1 MTSEGT
7 PTPCRRGDRYAFPIV
22 DSDEVHALWK
32 WAEAAMPADWNV
44 DSLRCASTGL
54 APVMR
59 SERWIAVACGPA
71 AECIA
76 ADADDAEG
84 AFVALVERV
93 DARTTSSW

>member
-1 MTSEGT
+1 
-7 PTPCRRGDRYAFPIV
+7 
-22 DSDEVHALWK
+22 
-32 WAEAAMPADWNV
+32 MPADWNV

-93 DARTTSSW
+93 DARTTSSWARAPIQSIAAVPVRSPRPDPPL

>member
-1 MTSEGT
+1 
-7 PTPCRRGDRYAFPIV
+7 
-22 DSDEVHALWK
+22 
-32 WAEAAMPADWNV
+32 MPADWNV
-44 DSLRCASTGL
+44 DSLRCASTGF

-84 AFVALVERV
+84 AFIALVDRV
-93 DARTTSSW
+93 DARTTRLLARAAIESIGAVPARSPTPDPPL